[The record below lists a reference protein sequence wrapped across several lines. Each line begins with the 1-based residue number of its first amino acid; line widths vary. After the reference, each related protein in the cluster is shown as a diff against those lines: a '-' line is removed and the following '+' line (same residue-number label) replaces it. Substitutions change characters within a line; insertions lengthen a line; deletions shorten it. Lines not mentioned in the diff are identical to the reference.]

1 MLFRKDL
8 SAHIFIFTCPFYHF
22 LWLAACGGF
31 IDGIILC
38 LIIVRWILVFFLL
51 FFASYFFDFAFSG
64 RYLYDSSDYHSS
76 YLLILITHLPFLWE
90 MRCSHHDSTR
100 SRNHENVRREINS
113 GFTSHSFLHR
123 HTLLTYRAAVHTHH
137 FSTCKFLI
145 FLSTIVIPRQYVYSG
160 DAQPHTYRR
169 WWRRV
174 SFGHPGRLQ
183 SLWVRA
189 NEMEIRMFFL
199 MIETENLNTP
209 NVVAYSSSLWI
220 FGK

>member
-1 MLFRKDL
+1 MVSYYVWLLYGGFWY
-8 SAHIFIFTCPFYHF
+8 FFYHF
-22 LWLAACGGF
+22 SP
-31 IDGIILC
+31 
-38 LIIVRWILVFFLL
+38 LIFSICF
-51 FFASYFFDFAFSG
+51 FSG

-189 NEMEIRMFFL
+189 NEMEIRMFF
-199 MIETENLNTP
+199 
-209 NVVAYSSSLWI
+209 
-220 FGK
+220 